1 MTGVQFQTPHQHRAG
16 SGSRSL
22 ARTDSSASTQS
33 VPSTSTTSVEQTA
46 SVDLLSNGSVTRP
59 KSFSRNA
66 NASHFLVLGTDRLL
80 LYADVPEGVG
90 RDDQHLVLARPGT
103 ADSFHSIQSIQSIQS
118 LRPASSGLKG
128 STTAAISLTASVGSP
143 GELMMRGCS
152 DDEESDREVSAIT
165 STHTRC
171 RVAVSINQLVDAVV
185 VNGATLLVVYC
196 PSTHKLNDPYSFK
209 ALKSSF
215 SQSFRKRP
223 EKQLRDILEQYP
235 DDSHHFSVRMA
246 TRDAAEMMMSAV
258 LEQARKFYDV
268 IVWLSQGFPLP
279 KCDSSVVMLTT
290 TNERATSTYGSSA
303 FPKLGNAVGLPV
315 EVSEGMCGLA
325 RGEIPDGI
333 VLTYYLQTPVGMA
346 TVALGLL
353 DLERSFVDGSVPVE
367 AVGRLHDEGEGAEDE
382 GEYCWEVTVTFR
394 VSRGDSSIGKS
405 SRTEADAKSASMSSM
420 ASPPSSFSSSSS
432 SVQRKVSHGISAP
445 LVVSLVALRAARGVI
460 KGIAAAGEGG
470 KKKRSSKSKKSK
482 KAPSATSKISPTSLY
497 EWSITTLGIDVS
509 LAPRK
514 PKSGNVPRMVSTT
527 HCLDVYTGRNGS
539 SPIDLPP
546 AFETLMQRHASVV
559 TPDIATRFLIGLD
572 SEDKAYTALIKM
584 VDFWNK
590 HDLSSVRPNP
600 LAFHSMKRHYPHGVV
615 GWSQKSDCLITF
627 EAMGKWP
634 DAYKNVTDDSISEEA
649 ILHHMLVCYLYNF
662 RVLDPRGWPDGK
674 AIKVM
679 DLDGLRLG
687 HINTAGFK
695 FITSIANVLAIMF
708 PQRMHQCIFIN
719 APSFWNV
726 AWSIMKS
733 VVPEKV
739 RNQMQVFNRGSKD
752 KARAALLEYLDEDE
766 LGVLFPEPALDN
778 EYERRLVDYVN
789 QS

>member
-1 MTGVQFQTPHQHRAG
+1 MT
-16 SGSRSL
+16 
-22 ARTDSSASTQS
+22 
-33 VPSTSTTSVEQTA
+33 
-46 SVDLLSNGSVTRP
+46 
-59 KSFSRNA
+59 
-66 NASHFLVLGTDRLL
+66 
-80 LYADVPEGVG
+80 
-90 RDDQHLVLARPGT
+90 
-103 ADSFHSIQSIQSIQS
+103 
-118 LRPASSGLKG
+118 
-128 STTAAISLTASVGSP
+128 
-143 GELMMRGCS
+143 RGG
-152 DDEESDREVSAIT
+152 
-165 STHTRC
+165 
-171 RVAVSINQLVDAVV
+171 
-185 VNGATLLVVYC
+185 GAE
-196 PSTHKLNDPYSFK
+196 D
-209 ALKSSF
+209 
-215 SQSFRKRP
+215 
-223 EKQLRDILEQYP
+223 
-235 DDSHHFSVRMA
+235 
-246 TRDAAEMMMSAV
+246 
-258 LEQARKFYDV
+258 
-268 IVWLSQGFPLP
+268 
-279 KCDSSVVMLTT
+279 
-290 TNERATSTYGSSA
+290 
-303 FPKLGNAVGLPV
+303 
-315 EVSEGMCGLA
+315 
-325 RGEIPDGI
+325 
-333 VLTYYLQTPVGMA
+333 
-346 TVALGLL
+346 
-353 DLERSFVDGSVPVE
+353 
-367 AVGRLHDEGEGAEDE
+367 EDE

-405 SRTEADAKSASMSSM
+405 SRAEAKSASMSSKG
-420 ASPPSSFSSSSS
+420 SPPASS

-470 KKKRSSKSKKSK
+470 KKKKPSSKSKKSK
-482 KAPSATSKISPTSLY
+482 RVSSTTSKISPTSLY

-539 SPIDLPP
+539 SPVDLPP

-572 SEDKAYTALIKM
+572 SEAKAYTALIKM
-584 VDFWNK
+584 VEFWNK
-590 HDLSSVRPNP
+590 HDLGSVRPNP
-600 LAFHSMKRHYPHGVV
+600 LAFHSLKRHYPHGVV

-634 DAYKNVTDDSISEEA
+634 DAYKNVTDDGISEEA

-674 AIKVM
+674 AVKVM

-695 FITSIANVLAIMF
+695 FITRIANVLAIMF

-739 RNQMQVFNRGSKD
+739 VNQMQVFNRGSKD